1 MKGPNK
7 KDKPVEEQSWMI
19 CIIRCQ
25 LHKAIIITPQQKGIP
40 VFQNVHSTTIHKA
53 PNWKPPKYPSIAKQI
68 HRLWCGHREEQST
81 PWCRCPRCG
90 APASPPCSGDRPSAR
105 RDAPQDQRPRKTSRL
120 AEVGLRR
127 AGWPCHSKLNPT
139 LPISELLTVYSLL
152 ETLII
157 IKTAN
162 TSHHSQAMSGS
173 SLCTCMY

>member
-81 PWCRCPRCG
+81 PGVDVLAAGLQHPHPAQETGHLHAGMPPRTRG
-90 APASPPCSGDRPSAR
+90 LGKPPAL
-105 RDAPQDQRPRKTSRL
+105 QRL
-120 AEVGLRR
+120 ACGGL
-127 AGWPCHSKLNPT
+127 AGL
-139 LPISELLTVYSLL
+139 V
-152 ETLII
+152 
-157 IKTAN
+157 TAN
-162 TSHHSQAMSGS
+162 LIPLYPLANYLLST
-173 SLCTCMY
+173 LC